1 MQKMGRRCRKSDCD
15 ARPDCDS
22 QSSRGK
28 PPASQT
34 KIGGETMPLA
44 QVRGVNI
51 NYKVLGDH
59 GPWVALSPGGRRDIS
74 GIELL
79 AGKVAETGHRVVVF
93 DRRNCGASDVVIDGQ
108 DSEYEIWADDIH
120 ELLRQ
125 LGALPAF
132 IGGRSSG
139 CRTSLLFAW
148 CHPEAVKGLL
158 LWRVTGG
165 RFACERLAEEYY
177 GQYIAAAKQGS
188 MAKVCE
194 MEHWKERIEA
204 RPQNRD
210 ALMKITPERFITVM
224 SHWREYFLKGADLPV
239 IGASEEELKS
249 IKVPACIVPG
259 NDNTHGRQTGENL
272 GRLLPKSEVHILF
285 PKHYD
290 EPLSPREEW
299 DEKAGEMAVL
309 FGDFIKRAAA

>member
-1 MQKMGRRCRKSDCD
+1 
-15 ARPDCDS
+15 
-22 QSSRGK
+22 
-28 PPASQT
+28 
-34 KIGGETMPLA
+34 MPLA
-44 QVRGVNI
+44 NVRGVTLH
-51 NYKVLGDH
+51 YEVLGSK

-79 AGKVAETGHRVVVF
+79 ASCVAERGHRVVVF
-93 DRRNCGASDVVIDGQ
+93 DRRNCGASDVVIDGA

-125 LGALPAF
+125 VGALPAVV
-132 IGGRSSG
+132 GGSSSG
-139 CRTSLLFAW
+139 CRTALLFALR
-148 CHPEAVKGLL
+148 HPDANRALL

-165 RFACERLAEEYY
+165 RFACERLAQEYY
-177 GQYIAAAKQGS
+177 GQFIEAAKQRG
-188 MAKVCE
+188 MAAVCE

-204 RPQNRD
+204 RPENRD
-210 ALMKITPERFITVM
+210 ALMKMAPERFIAVM
-224 SHWREYFLKGADLPV
+224 SHWRDYFLKGADLPV

-259 NDNTHGRQTGENL
+259 NDNTHGRQTGETL
-272 GRLLPKSEVHILF
+272 GRLLQKSEVHVLF

-309 FGDFIKRAAA
+309 FADFIKRTVAARG

>member
-1 MQKMGRRCRKSDCD
+1 
-15 ARPDCDS
+15 
-22 QSSRGK
+22 
-28 PPASQT
+28 
-34 KIGGETMPLA
+34 MPLA

-79 AGKVAETGHRVVVF
+79 ASKVAETGHRVVVF

-132 IGGRSSG
+132 IGGSSSG
-139 CRTSLLFAW
+139 CRTSLLFALR
-148 CHPEAVKGLL
+148 HPEAVKGLL

-177 GQYIAAAKQGS
+177 GQYIATAKQGS

>member
-1 MQKMGRRCRKSDCD
+1 
-15 ARPDCDS
+15 
-22 QSSRGK
+22 
-28 PPASQT
+28 
-34 KIGGETMPLA
+34 MPIA
-44 QVRGVNI
+44 NVRGVDI

-59 GPWVALSPGGRRDIS
+59 GPWVALSPGGRRDMS

-79 AGKVAETGHRVVVF
+79 ASEVAKLGHRVVIF
-93 DRRNCGASDVVIDGQ
+93 DRRNCGASDVVIDGNE
-108 DSEYEIWADDIH
+108 SEYEIWADDIH
-120 ELLRQ
+120 ALLSQ
-125 LGALPAF
+125 LGALPVF
-132 IGGRSSG
+132 VGGSSSG
-139 CRTSLLFAW
+139 CRTALLFALR
-148 CHPEAVKGLL
+148 HPDSVRGLL

-177 GQYIAAAKQGS
+177 GQFIDAAKKGG
-188 MAKVCE
+188 MAAVCE

-204 RPQNRD
+204 KPENRQ
-210 ALMKITPERFITVM
+210 ALMTMTPERFITVM

-239 IGASEEELKS
+239 IGASEKDLRS

-272 GRLLPKSEVHILF
+272 GRLVQKSEVHILF

-299 DEKAGEMAVL
+299 DEKAGEMAAL
-309 FGDFIKRAAA
+309 FAGFIKRSAPAGA

>member
-1 MQKMGRRCRKSDCD
+1 
-15 ARPDCDS
+15 
-22 QSSRGK
+22 
-28 PPASQT
+28 
-34 KIGGETMPLA
+34 MPLA
-44 QVRGVNI
+44 NVRGVNI
-51 NYKVLGDH
+51 NYKVLGNH

-79 AGKVAETGHRVVVF
+79 AGKVAELGHRVVVF

-125 LGALPAF
+125 LDALPAF
-132 IGGRSSG
+132 IGGSSSG
-139 CRTSLLFAW
+139 CRTSLLFALR
-148 CHPEAVKGLL
+148 HPKAVKGLL

-177 GQYIAAAKQGS
+177 GQYIKAAKEGG
-188 MAKVCE
+188 MAKVCQ
-194 MEHWKERIEA
+194 MEHWKERIEV
-204 RPQNRD
+204 RPANRD
-210 ALMKITPERFITVM
+210 ALMKLSPERFIAVM
-224 SHWREYFLKGADLPV
+224 SHWCEYFLKGADLPV
-239 IGASEEELKS
+239 IGATEEELKT

-272 GRLLPKSEVHILF
+272 GRLLEKSEVHILF
-285 PKHYD
+285 PTHYD

-299 DEKAGEMAVL
+299 DEKGGEMAAL
-309 FGDFIKRAAA
+309 FSDFMKRAAA